1 MTEHLTEILIALIG
15 ATPPTLMAA
24 AAWRK
29 AAKLSKPL
37 DAVNH
42 AVNHRQGSQKRLIEV
57 IDEMAESMG
66 TISHSVR
73 RVEEDIQSHRAW
85 HQRQEEF
92 DADPWQEED
101 N

>member
-15 ATPPTLMAA
+15 ATPPTIMAA

-37 DAVNH
+37 DAVNN

-57 IDEMAESMG
+57 IDEMAQSMS
-66 TISHSVR
+66 TVSHSVR
-73 RVEEDIQSHRAW
+73 RVEEDIQAHRAW
-85 HQRQEEF
+85 HQQQEES
-92 DADPWQEED
+92 DNDPWSEED
-101 N
+101 R